1 MERRKP
7 DYSVSTPVKAEHKEG
22 RESKTF
28 WTRLGV
34 GFTNK
39 DGSISLRLNA
49 NPLYGELVL
58 FPWSAKAEEA

>member
-1 MERRKP
+1 MEARKP
-7 DYSVSTPVKAEHKEG
+7 DYSVSTPVKKEG
-22 RESKTF
+22 KEGGESQTF

-39 DGSISLRLNA
+39 NGSISLRLNA

-58 FPWSAKAEEA
+58 FPWSAKTDDD